1 MLYRSILV
9 AGFVGGSHA
18 LRIRKEEP
26 KEKLTTA
33 LVETNVSVKTNDSD
47 LQAVSDSGAIN
58 DSLSQG
64 VLDRIRTFRFNNDIP
79 ISEVQNNKKIKIKL
93 IFHHGKMLHNRSNW

>member
-26 KEKLTTA
+26 QEKLTTA
-33 LVETNVSVKTNDSD
+33 LVETSD
-47 LQAVSDSGAIN
+47 TIN
-58 DSLSQG
+58 ESQLINLTG
-64 VLDRIRTFRFNNDIP
+64 LEEDKFKDVADRD
-79 ISEVQNNKKIKIKL
+79 
-93 IFHHGKMLHNRSNW
+93 G